1 MLAELP
7 VLVVHKPPFGA
18 KENAAIREDKID
30 YMVQRQYVQIWSQ
43 RLVDKYHSDFQE
55 ECSSQLFEDN
65 TIFDQFPSSPAAC
78 LEHEIDD
85 IEHKKSGMFIFDT
98 AIAYMDFRVPSIYS
112 SLQFKCFICA
122 LNAAS
127 PARVPPVPWVLPAF
141 SSLSLP
147 MSVRIR

>member
-1 MLAELP
+1 MKECQYRYSKRMVSFMQNTAKIVNRLLSLLAELP

-18 KENAAIREDKID
+18 KENAAIREDIID

-43 RLVDKYHSDFQE
+43 CLVDKYHSDFQE

-85 IEHKKSGMFIFDT
+85 IEH
-98 AIAYMDFRVPSIYS
+98 
-112 SLQFKCFICA
+112 
-122 LNAAS
+122 
-127 PARVPPVPWVLPAF
+127 
-141 SSLSLP
+141 
-147 MSVRIR
+147 